1 METESR
7 KKPWRKVLY
16 DNEDFEDNYTDP
28 SFLKELTRNKYVRI
42 ISYSEAMLGAT
53 KLTQQMTTV
62 ILFMLI
68 FYFLYTDILRPET
81 LMAQSTGATLVC
93 YVYSIF
99 RNRPALRSILDNSK
113 TVLGVLVFGFLFT
126 PLMHTLTTSISTDT
140 IFSATFIMMVMHLIF
155 ADYGLDAFV
164 VSKAISLNAAI
175 FATICLSSRLA
186 TTFHS
191 FVLLTVA
198 IEAFVLLP
206 VFLRT
211 SLNSKWLSV
220 PFVCCCIAS
229 SAFLLYRFTIPP
241 LLLTYL
247 GLVGFVNV
255 VCPVIFVKQQ
265 KHKDNKHGPW
275 EEAIVKETDLEINS
289 FLL

>member
-1 METESR
+1 MESNR
-7 KKPWRKVLY
+7 RPWRKVLY
-16 DNEDFEDNYTDP
+16 DNAEYEDNYTDP
-28 SFLKELTRNKYVRI
+28 SFLQELTRNKYVRI
-42 ISYSEAMLGAT
+42 ISYPEAMLGAL
-53 KLTQQMTTV
+53 KLTQQITTV
-62 ILFMLI
+62 ILFMIL
-68 FYFLYTDILRPET
+68 FYLLYTDQLQPET
-81 LMAQSTGATLVC
+81 LLVLATSVTFLC

-99 RNRPALRSILDNSK
+99 RLRLSIRSILDDSK

-140 IFSATFIMMVMHLIF
+140 IFSTTFIMMVLHLIF
-155 ADYGLDAFV
+155 ADYGLDAFM

-186 TTFHS
+186 STFHS

-206 VFLRT
+206 IFLKT
-211 SLNSKWLSV
+211 SLSSNRWLYM
-220 PFVCCCIAS
+220 PFVFGCVGG
-229 SAFLLYRFTIPP
+229 SAFLLHSFTITP
-241 LLLTYL
+241 LLCTYI

-255 VCPVIFVKQQ
+255 VCPVIFVRQQ

-275 EEAIVKETDLEINS
+275 EEALIKEADLQINS

>member
-1 METESR
+1 METKR
-7 KKPWRKVLY
+7 KPWRKVLY
-16 DNEDFEDNYTDP
+16 ENSEYEDNYTDP
-28 SFLKELTRNKYVRI
+28 SFLQELTRNNFVRI
-42 ISYSEAMLGAT
+42 ISYPEAILGAT
-53 KLTQQMTTV
+53 KLTQQITVV

-68 FYFLYTDILRPET
+68 FYLLYTDHLQPET
-81 LMAQSTGATLVC
+81 LLIQATAATFLG

-99 RNRPALRSILDNSK
+99 KLGLRLRSILDDSK

-140 IFSATFIMMVMHLIF
+140 IFSTTFIMMVLHLIF
-155 ADYGLDAFV
+155 ADYGLDAFM

-186 TTFHS
+186 STFHS

-206 VFLRT
+206 IFLAKVLQSR
-211 SLNSKWLSV
+211 WLHV
-220 PFVCCCIAS
+220 PFVVGCVGGSAS
-229 SAFLLYRFTIPP
+229 LLYSYTIMP
-241 LLLTYL
+241 LLFTYL

-255 VCPVIFVKQQ
+255 ICPVIFVRQQ

-275 EEAIVKETDLEINS
+275 EEAIVKETDLQINS

>member
-1 METESR
+1 METKR
-7 KKPWRKVLY
+7 KPWRKVLY
-16 DNEDFEDNYTDP
+16 ENSEYEDNYTDP
-28 SFLKELTRNKYVRI
+28 SFLQELTRNNFVRI
-42 ISYSEAMLGAT
+42 ISYPEAILGAT
-53 KLTQQMTTV
+53 KLTQQITVV

-68 FYFLYTDILRPET
+68 FYLLYTDHLQPET
-81 LMAQSTGATLVC
+81 LLIQATAATFLG

-99 RNRPALRSILDNSK
+99 KLGLRLRSILDDSK

-140 IFSATFIMMVMHLIF
+140 IFSTTFIMMVLHLIF
-155 ADYGLDAFV
+155 ADYGLDAFM

-186 TTFHS
+186 STFHS

-206 VFLRT
+206 IFLAKVLQSR
-211 SLNSKWLSV
+211 WLHV
-220 PFVCCCIAS
+220 PFVVGCVWGSAS
-229 SAFLLYRFTIPP
+229 LLYSYTIMP
-241 LLLTYL
+241 LLFTYL

-255 VCPVIFVKQQ
+255 ICPVIFVRQQ

-275 EEAIVKETDLEINS
+275 EEAIVKETDLQINS

>member
-1 METESR
+1 METR
-7 KKPWRKVLY
+7 RKPWRKVLY
-16 DNEDFEDNYTDP
+16 ENSEYEDNYTDP
-28 SFLKELTRNKYVRI
+28 SFLQELTRNNFVRI
-42 ISYSEAMLGAT
+42 ISYPEAILGAT
-53 KLTQQMTTV
+53 KLTQQITVV

-68 FYFLYTDILRPET
+68 FYLLYTDHLQPET
-81 LMAQSTGATLVC
+81 LLIQATVATFLG

-99 RNRPALRSILDNSK
+99 KLGLRLRSILDDSK

-140 IFSATFIMMVMHLIF
+140 IFSTTFIMMVLHLIF
-155 ADYGLDAFV
+155 ADYGLDAFM

-186 TTFHS
+186 STFHS

-206 VFLRT
+206 IFLAKVLQSR
-211 SLNSKWLSV
+211 WLHV
-220 PFVCCCIAS
+220 PFVVVCVGGIAS
-229 SAFLLYRFTIPP
+229 LLYSYTIMP
-241 LLLTYL
+241 LLFTYL

-255 VCPVIFVKQQ
+255 ICPVIFVRQQ

-275 EEAIVKETDLEINS
+275 EEAIVKETDLQINS

>member
-1 METESR
+1 METKR
-7 KKPWRKVLY
+7 KPWRKVLY
-16 DNEDFEDNYTDP
+16 ENSEYEDNYTDP
-28 SFLKELTRNKYVRI
+28 SFLQELTRNNFVRI
-42 ISYSEAMLGAT
+42 ISYPEAILGAT
-53 KLTQQMTTV
+53 KLTQQITVV

-68 FYFLYTDILRPET
+68 FYLLYTDHLQPET
-81 LMAQSTGATLVC
+81 LLIQATAATFLG

-99 RNRPALRSILDNSK
+99 KLGLRLRSILDDSK

-140 IFSATFIMMVMHLIF
+140 IFSTTFIMMVLHLIF
-155 ADYGLDAFV
+155 ADYGLDAFM

-186 TTFHS
+186 STFHS

-206 VFLRT
+206 IFLAKVLQSR
-211 SLNSKWLSV
+211 WLHV
-220 PFVCCCIAS
+220 PFVVGCVGGSAS
-229 SAFLLYRFTIPP
+229 LLYSYTIMP

-255 VCPVIFVKQQ
+255 ICPVIFVRQQ

-275 EEAIVKETDLEINS
+275 EEAIVKETDLQINS

>member
-1 METESR
+1 METKR
-7 KKPWRKVLY
+7 KPWRKVLY
-16 DNEDFEDNYTDP
+16 ENSEYEDNYTDP
-28 SFLKELTRNKYVRI
+28 SFLQELTRNNFVRI
-42 ISYSEAMLGAT
+42 ISYPEAILGAT
-53 KLTQQMTTV
+53 KLTQQITVV

-68 FYFLYTDILRPET
+68 FYLLYTDHLQPET
-81 LMAQSTGATLVC
+81 LLIQATVATFLG

-99 RNRPALRSILDNSK
+99 KLGLRLRSILDDSK

-140 IFSATFIMMVMHLIF
+140 IFSTTFIMMVLHLIF
-155 ADYGLDAFV
+155 ADYGLDAFM

-186 TTFHS
+186 STFHS

-206 VFLRT
+206 IFLAKVLQSR
-211 SLNSKWLSV
+211 WLHV
-220 PFVCCCIAS
+220 PFVVGCVGGSAS
-229 SAFLLYRFTIPP
+229 LLYSYTIMP
-241 LLLTYL
+241 LLFTYL

-255 VCPVIFVKQQ
+255 ICPVIFVRQQ

-275 EEAIVKETDLEINS
+275 EEAIVKETDLQINS